1 MKYSKYAYLW
11 PPRPDKAITP
21 EMLSSVE
28 RQGYIAQ
35 VKKNGTCNVIAV
47 SPDKD
52 IVAMNRHKEEH
63 KLWTPNMAKLGA
75 FTNLP
80 GEGWYVFV
88 AELLHSKVPGI
99 RDINY
104 VHDMLVC
111 DGEYLVGVSQ
121 SDRHAKLRALFGTD
135 DLSEEYSHWVVDD
148 HTWVARQFDQ
158 GFKALY
164 DSLDRPEDEGL
175 VLKMPTAP
183 LQLCTRQASNN
194 AGMLK
199 SRKAHKNYSF

>member
-1 MKYSKYAYLW
+1 MQYSKFAYLW
-11 PPRPDKAITP
+11 PPRPDKAIGS
-21 EMLSSVE
+21 EMLGMVE
-28 RQGYIAQ
+28 RQGYHAQ
-35 VKKNGTCNVIAV
+35 VKKNGTCNVLAV

-52 IVAMNRHKEEH
+52 IVAMNRHKEDH
-63 KLWTPNMAKLGA
+63 KLWTPNVAKLGA
-75 FTNLP
+75 FTSLP
-80 GEGWYVFV
+80 GTGWYVFV

-99 RDINY
+99 RDVNY
-104 VHDMLVC
+104 VHDILVQ
-111 DGEYLVGVSQ
+111 DGNYLVGVTQ
-121 SDRHAKLRALFGTD
+121 AERHALLCKLFGTD
-135 DLSEEYSHWVVDD
+135 KLREEYSHWVVDD
-148 HTWVARQFDQ
+148 HTQIAKQFTS

-175 VLKMPTAP
+175 VLKMPTTG